1 MATLT
6 VTPEGTLTVP
16 REFIQNIGVKPGE
29 KVQLE
34 LLSNGSVI
42 LKPSE
47 VDAPP
52 RKTGRIEDLFGCLA
66 GKSNV
71 RLTIEEM
78 NEAIGQAAAE
88 AGMAGLER

>member
-1 MATLT
+1 MATLI

-16 REFIQNIGVKPGE
+16 REFVQDIGMKPGQQ
-29 KVQLE
+29 VQLE

-47 VDAPP
+47 VDATF
-52 RKTGRIEDLFGCLA
+52 RRTGRIEDLAGFLA
-66 GKSNV
+66 GKTNV

-78 NEAIGQAAAE
+78 NEAIGEAAAE
-88 AGMAGLER
+88 AGMAGLRK